1 MSTIKLNASSDIP
14 KFIAASAVERHRM
27 QNRTLYQL
35 ISKLSAEKVDYR
47 FFFFTGDYQSH
58 HLTLDVASWIGGN
71 GTLDRGLYLGYFVSD
86 YLLIRIAGR

>member
-47 FFFFTGDYQSH
+47 LFFLLVITNPITSLLMWLPELVETGH
-58 HLTLDVASWIGGN
+58 WIEV
-71 GTLDRGLYLGYFVSD
+71 F
-86 YLLIRIAGR
+86 I